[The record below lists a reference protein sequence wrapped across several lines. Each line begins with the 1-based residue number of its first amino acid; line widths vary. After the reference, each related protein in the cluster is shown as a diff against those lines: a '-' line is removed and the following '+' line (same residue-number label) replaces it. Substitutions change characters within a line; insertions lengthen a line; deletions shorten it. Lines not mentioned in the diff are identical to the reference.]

1 MSDSNVREA
10 DREPEYSS
18 EAYWD
23 NRYQGIVRKSGEE
36 SLEWYYS
43 FDTLSPL
50 IHQAVKITKTNSTP
64 CVVLE
69 IGCGDRP
76 LIPGFMY
83 ADGVFQDRD
92 FSLHAIDFSR
102 SVIDLLVQKS
112 NAEGGYIL
120 YAI

>member
-1 MSDSNVREA
+1 MSDSNIREA

-23 NRYQGIVRKSGEE
+23 NRYQGIVQKSGEE

-43 FDTLSPL
+43 FDALSPL
-50 IHQAVKITKTNSTP
+50 ILQAVKNTKTTSTP

-76 LIPGFMY
+76 LIPGFVY
-83 ADGVFQDRD
+83 ADGVFQDRN
-92 FSLHAIDFSR
+92 FSLHAIDFSKN
-102 SVIDLLVQKS
+102 VIDLLVQKS
-112 NAEGGYIL
+112 SVEGCYIRT
-120 YAI
+120 